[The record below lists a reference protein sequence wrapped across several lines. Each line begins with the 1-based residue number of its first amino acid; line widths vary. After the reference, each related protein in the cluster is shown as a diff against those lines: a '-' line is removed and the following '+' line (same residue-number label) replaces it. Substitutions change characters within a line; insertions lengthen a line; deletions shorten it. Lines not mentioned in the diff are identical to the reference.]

1 MPTSNTTTLQVSASD
16 IRIGDVIRFR
26 MSKYDPIKWLTVT
39 GLLATQSGKRIGVD
53 MVDEKGVWHYD
64 LVSKKETR
72 QVRRGQ

>member
-1 MPTSNTTTLQVSASD
+1 
-16 IRIGDVIRFR
+16 